1 MRGLVWIAMGL
12 LVGGCS
18 LMEKP
23 SVKVANVSM
32 GDTSLKATTIIF
44 DIEVTNPYG
53 VPLPLTGAD
62 YTLSTGGQQF
72 LNGKSDIQGTI
83 PAGESK
89 VLPFPVEVQYADVF
103 SAVKSVRGLR
113 EIPYTADL
121 GLMVDTPLTGTLR
134 VPVQKEG
141 TLALPTAGSVL
152 DRLIGK

>member
-12 LVGGCS
+12 LVGGCG

-44 DIEVTNPYG
+44 DVEVTNPYT

-62 YTLSTGGQQF
+62 YALSTGGQQF
-72 LNGKSDIQGTI
+72 LKGQADIQGTI

-89 VLPFPVEVQYADVF
+89 VLPLPVEVRYADVL
-103 SAVKSVRGLR
+103 AAAKSVRGQR

-121 GLMVDTPLTGTLR
+121 GFLLNTPLAGNLR

-141 TLALPTAGSVL
+141 TLALPNAASVL
-152 DRLIGK
+152 DRLISK